1 MIERFFAVP
10 RVPEVGAEQAGG
22 MGREAAA
29 LAAAAR
35 CSPPRNALQM
45 QGGAPLERESVG
57 ESVAIS
63 SKPVSSRRNER
74 QAVFGEN

>member
-1 MIERFFAVP
+1 MP

-22 MGREAAA
+22 RGREAAA

-35 CSPPRNALQM
+35 CSPPRDALQM
-45 QGGAPLERESVG
+45 QGGAPLERESIG